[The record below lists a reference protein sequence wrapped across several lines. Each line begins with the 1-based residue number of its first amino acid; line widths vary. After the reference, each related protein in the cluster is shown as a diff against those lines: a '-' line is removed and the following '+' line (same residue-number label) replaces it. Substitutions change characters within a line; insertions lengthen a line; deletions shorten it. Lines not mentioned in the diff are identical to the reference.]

1 MSAARLSGIQAED
14 IQKTAAGSDEQSLGD
29 MSIEEAFGRLDE
41 IAAIL
46 ENAQTGLRESLDVY
60 AEGVQLIN
68 RCRNYLCDVE
78 KEMITLSGQED
89 E

>member
-1 MSAARLSGIQAED
+1 MAED

-29 MSIEEAFGRLDE
+29 MFIEEAFGRLDE
-41 IAAIL
+41 IAATL

>member
-1 MSAARLSGIQAED
+1 MAED

-78 KEMITLSGQED
+78 KETITLSGQED

>member
-1 MSAARLSGIQAED
+1 MAAD

>member
-1 MSAARLSGIQAED
+1 MAED
-14 IQKTAAGSDEQSLGD
+14 IQKTAAGTDEQSLGD

>member
-1 MSAARLSGIQAED
+1 MAED
-14 IQKTAAGSDEQSLGD
+14 IQKTAAGSDEQPLGD